1 MAEHLRTGLNLLA
14 TAPRC
19 PVGKC
24 AGSVFRIALRFSVT
38 GLHPRDTIP
47 PMQLMTP
54 LLVTLTLAVS
64 PACKPWHDHK
74 SPAGDSPPAMSTSLT
89 EGVADAS
96 DPTQL
101 CHAKPIHHCECDK
114 LIESMADSRCYLH
127 ELEEGDH
134 TKSVRDLAKNLV
146 LLVPEPRTDAG
157 TTFQD
162 KESSDGKLCPDNYW
176 FNHEPTW
183 AREYTC
189 SGAIISGKRILTAW
203 HCLGSVGIAAAV
215 TGFTK
220 EDPNVKMFKLDL
232 ESREVERIGKDIVVI
247 PCPTCP
253 DSSLEIAI
261 ELPKQGDRV
270 FALGHPVGLP
280 AIYAGHGH
288 IAKVEHSLAPVT
300 FDADHGMSGSPIFNR
315 TLELVGVMAETR
327 GIVNHPACSCRGPIV
342 CTLTSTSHCG
352 TKSQLVTRKKIDP

>member
-1 MAEHLRTGLNLLA
+1 MH
-14 TAPRC
+14 
-19 PVGKC
+19 
-24 AGSVFRIALRFSVT
+24 
-38 GLHPRDTIP
+38 
-47 PMQLMTP
+47 LMTP
-54 LLVTLTLAVS
+54 LLVTLTLAVG
-64 PACKPWHDHK
+64 PACKPWHEHK
-74 SPAGDSPPAMSTSLT
+74 TWRRGNGPKSTSLT
-89 EGVADAS
+89 EGVADTS

-101 CHAKPIHHCECDK
+101 CHAKPIHHCEGDK

-127 ELEEGDH
+127 ELGEGDH
-134 TKSVRDLAKNLV
+134 AQSVLDLAKNIV
-146 LLVPEPRTDAG
+146 LLAPESRTFAG

-162 KESSDGKLCPDNYW
+162 KEGSDGKLCADNYW

-183 AREYTC
+183 GKEHSC

-203 HCLGSVGIAAAV
+203 HCLGNVGIAKAV

-220 EDPNVKMFKLDL
+220 EDPNVKMFELDV
-232 ESREVERIGKDIVVI
+232 ESKEVQRIGKDIVVI

-253 DSSLEIAI
+253 NSCLEIAT

-288 IAKVEHSLAPVT
+288 IAKVEDSLASVT

-315 TLELVGVMAETR
+315 SLELVGVMTKTD
-327 GIVNHPACSCRGPIV
+327 GPVNQPACSCVGPTV
-342 CTLTSTSHCG
+342 CTPSSTNHCK
-352 TKSQLVTRKKIDP
+352 TKAQLVTRKKIDP